1 MLNIIG
7 KIPRNVTVAVSGG
20 ADSMAVLDFLK
31 NSHEV
36 TVAYYH
42 HGTEHGEEA
51 LDLVRKYCTLHELPH
66 IIGKISRERKKEE
79 SQEEYWRNCRKDFFN
94 NTLSGTVVTA
104 HHLQDQ
110 IEWWIFTSLHGKP
123 RLIPY
128 SNQNVI
134 RPFITTS
141 KQELRKWCVRKDIPF
156 LDDPSNVDR
165 KYMRSI
171 IRNDILP
178 HCLLVNPGLEKTI
191 RKLIAERQEKD

>member
-66 IIGKISRERKKEE
+66 IIGKR
-79 SQEEYWRNCRKDFFN
+79 
-94 NTLSGTVVTA
+94 LSGGSLLPCTGSHALSHTA
-104 HHLQDQ
+104 
-110 IEWWIFTSLHGKP
+110 IK
-123 RLIPY
+123 
-128 SNQNVI
+128 
-134 RPFITTS
+134 
-141 KQELRKWCVRKDIPF
+141 
-156 LDDPSNVDR
+156 
-165 KYMRSI
+165 M
-171 IRNDILP
+171 
-178 HCLLVNPGLEKTI
+178 
-191 RKLIAERQEKD
+191 